1 MLVVLLVVSSRSAAS
16 EQKPVVV
23 VTGVLPAG
31 SVGSVQLSVV
41 SVRLVLAP
49 APAAAALTAPVGQ
62 LPGPAAPNW

>member
-1 MLVVLLVVSSRSAAS
+1 MLVVLLVVSSWSAAS

-31 SVGSVQLSVV
+31 SVGSVQLSVI

-49 APAAAALTAPVGQ
+49 AAVALTAPVGQ